1 MPFKL
6 HLSSVLSVGSSVFH
20 PNDASLNQ
28 QRKFSQTFL
37 LMALVTGG
45 LSAIAQPANAQLSGE
60 LNYNRTTGAIH
71 INNNAFDLQTG
82 ELTNDSNIPLPD
94 GLPTQIQERR
104 PQAVFSDRLAPNTV
118 ELFSDVEY
126 VEQSLEEM
134 LGRRSEDARYQLQPE
149 SLALTTQFDLSY
161 RQKSHDY
168 GEGIEVTVY
177 GPNDEVVSRQSA
189 FVRGDRVRI
198 GPNNETLPEQAQ
210 LSVNYGANE
219 RVELRVLNLRQDYAA
234 PSESAIYFSQAGEF
248 VVEDLQNGGDRDFND
263 GEYVEVS
270 GGRGEVGTLKE
281 QENITYETEVT
292 EVPLDP
298 ELRQEEIVET
308 ESFVEIQAFDEA
320 SEEIREWGRVEAP
333 TPIVTR
339 LGHASGVRTDDG
351 EQLIYSEYT
360 NESQFRLGS
369 EGLGA
374 TGQLKPLFGN
384 PDVPPTLLSGN
395 VTFNPTVGNNEA
407 GLTGTLGITQY
418 LHSTHRTARDVFG
431 NEIASPT
438 GDSPQERQGQR
449 LLEPAG
455 LFTNRRMVGYV
466 PATPDQQVRGES
478 ISSVAGIFELPSDH
492 AISIAPPDPA
502 KVGRGNAAY
511 TRNVG
516 GLLIEDSAGAIRFV
530 PQWTGSGYSQTEI
543 ELAPGE
549 AKRIIYALVPQQAG
563 QSLAIGES
571 YAVVE
576 SDGGYAI
583 ADGNFTI
590 ISADRHPQNFA
601 QEMSEVYAVEDTL
614 AARDN
619 AATDVFNGIQGV
631 YAEQVGGDRIPT
643 VDVDDRAE
651 ADARVGNELFPLDTV
666 IGSEGQRA
674 YSRTTRA
681 GGFYLGGALTAG
693 IGNQEDTVSQINAS
707 VEQALD
713 AIRTVRTT
721 NTYATPLVRRDE
733 VVTQITETTRT
744 AGTASFDINSSGEL
758 TNASFVEGDSQIELA
773 SITEAE
779 RTSTVVRKQEELVE
793 SVTTESVEVINVE
806 MLERDEETTTRRDS
820 YANFSAVQGEI
831 SLGGVMNFGNTPWT
845 TAANTARVE
854 LFARDTVIGRGGDG
868 VEAGWRA
875 EVAFHPFGEK
885 QREAFQYDEAGNA
898 VPIYQTEVV
907 RDENGSISIEILE
920 DEAGNEVEVE
930 VNQFVLDEAGD
941 RIAQTVG
948 TGVARG
954 PGIYIN
960 IEDVADDDEGI
971 SVNGGI
977 QFSF

>member
-1 MPFKL
+1 MSKS
-6 HLSSVLSVGSSVFH
+6 HLSSIQSIHTTAAVKSLLSQKRRRRGY
-20 PNDASLNQ
+20 AMM
-28 QRKFSQTFL
+28 L
-37 LMALVTGG
+37 LALSTGWLG
-45 LSAIAQPANAQLSGE
+45 AIAQPAKAQLSGA
-60 LNYNRTTGAIH
+60 LNYDSSTGAVH
-71 INNNAFDLQTG
+71 LDNNAFNLQTG
-82 ELTNDSNIPLPD
+82 ELTNDSNIPLPNR
-94 GLPTQIQERR
+94 LPTQLREGK
-104 PQAVFSDRLAPNTV
+104 PQSVFSNSLAPNSV

-126 VEQSLEEM
+126 VERSLEAM
-134 LGRRSEDARYQLQPE
+134 LSSQSADSQYQLQPD
-149 SLALTTQFDLSY
+149 SLALTTQFALSY
-161 RQKSHDY
+161 RQNSHNY
-168 GEGIEVTVY
+168 GEGIEVTIY
-177 GPNDEVVSRQSA
+177 GPNDEIVSQQSA
-189 FVRGDRVRI
+189 FVRGDGVRF
-198 GPNNETLPEQAQ
+198 GPNNEKLPERAEI
-210 LSVNYGANE
+210 SVSYGTNE
-219 RVELRVLNLRQDYAA
+219 RVELRVLNLRRDNAA

-248 VVEDLQNGGDRDFND
+248 VVEDLQDGGDLDFND
-263 GEYVEVS
+263 GEYVEIS
-270 GGRGEVGTLKE
+270 GGRGEARTLEEKE
-281 QENITYETEVT
+281 TITYKTEVT
-292 EVPLDP
+292 EVPLES
-298 ELRQEEIVET
+298 ELRQEEVVET
-308 ESFVEIQAFDEA
+308 ESFVEIQEFDEA
-320 SEEIREWGRVEAP
+320 SEEIREWGRIEAP
-333 TPIVTR
+333 APIVTR
-339 LGHASGVRTDDG
+339 LGHASGMRTDEG

-384 PDVPPTLLSGN
+384 PSVPPTLLSGN

-407 GLTGTLGITQY
+407 GLTGTLGVTQY

-431 NEIASPT
+431 NEVVSPM
-438 GDSPQERQGQR
+438 GDR
-449 LLEPAG
+449 LLEPTG

-478 ISSVAGIFELPSDH
+478 ISSVAGIFELPGDR
-492 AISIAPPDPA
+492 AISITPPDPA

-511 TRNVG
+511 TDNVG
-516 GLLIEDSAGAIRFV
+516 GLLIEDSAGAIRFL
-530 PQWTGSGYSQTEI
+530 PQWTGSGYSQTAI

-576 SDGGYAI
+576 GEEGYAI
-583 ADGNFTI
+583 SDGNFTI

-614 AARDN
+614 TARSN
-619 AATDVFNGIQGV
+619 AVTDVFNGIQGV

-643 VDVDDRAE
+643 VDVDNQAE

-681 GGFYLGGALTAG
+681 GGVYLGGALTAG
-693 IGNQEDTVSQINAS
+693 IGNQEDSISQINTS

-721 NTYATPLVRRDE
+721 NTYATPLVRRDK
-733 VVTQITETTRT
+733 VVTKITEITRRP
-744 AGTASFDINSSGEL
+744 GTAFFDINSSGEL
-758 TNASFVEGDSQIELA
+758 TNASFVEGDRQIGPA

-779 RTSTVVRKQEELVE
+779 RTSTVIRKQEELIE
-793 SVTTESVEVINVE
+793 SVTAESVAVVNVE

-854 LFARDTVIGRGGDG
+854 LFAQDTVMGRGSDG

-875 EVAFHPFGEK
+875 EVVFHPFGEK
-885 QREAFQYDEAGNA
+885 QREAFQYDEAGEV
-898 VPIYQTEVV
+898 VPIYQTETV

-960 IEDVADDDEGI
+960 IEDVADDDEGVSI
-971 SVNGGI
+971 NGGI